1 MRDFP
6 NARARTLAAA
16 RPESRQRRHFLTALF
31 FGALTLMVAGLT
43 LPAFADSL
51 DAAKA
56 RGEVGEKRNGYVGI
70 VVSAPSAD
78 IVRMVDD
85 INLRRRDAYRSIA
98 EKTAGSTL
106 AAVEQLAGAKLIGN
120 AASGTYVEDASGNW
134 VRKP

>member
-16 RPESRQRRHFLTALF
+16 RPESRQRRRFLTVLF

-43 LPAFADSL
+43 LPASADGL

-120 AASGTYVEDASGNW
+120 AASGTYVEDTSGNW